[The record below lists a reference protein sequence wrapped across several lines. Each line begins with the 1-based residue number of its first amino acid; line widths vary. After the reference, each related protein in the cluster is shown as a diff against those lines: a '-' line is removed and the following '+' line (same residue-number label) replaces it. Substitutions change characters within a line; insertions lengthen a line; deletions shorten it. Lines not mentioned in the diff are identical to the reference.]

1 MNANPEQ
8 PMQDAPYRP
17 VKLADVKTVMERR
30 ADGSI
35 LLKSSAPLDEYPR
48 TVTERLLHWAEVA
61 PERVF
66 LAQRDASGDWEK
78 VTYAETLNRVRSLA
92 QALLNLG
99 LNREKPLVVLSENSL
114 PHALLGL
121 AAMHVGIPYVPVSP
135 PYSLVS
141 TDYARLND
149 LLDVIQ
155 PALVFADYAR
165 FVPALRA
172 AVQPREIPIL
182 SVSELPADLHAHA
195 YPDLLNTQA
204 TEQVEAAHD
213 AILPDDL
220 AKILFT
226 SGSTGKPK
234 GVINTHRMITAN
246 AAQNAQA
253 APFLKDEPPVLVDW
267 LTWHHTFGGNKIFNL
282 ALHNGGTLYLD
293 GGKATPQG
301 ILETVRNLREISP
314 TVYFNIP
321 KGYMELLPH
330 LQQDAELRHSF
341 FKNLQMMFYAAAS
354 LPPHVWEELEKLSV
368 QETGQRTVICS
379 GLGSTESAP
388 ATLMKHWAGGQAG
401 LLGVP
406 MPGTEVKLVKVEDKW
421 EARYKGPNI
430 MPGYWREPEASAN
443 AFDEEG
449 FYKTGDAVKMV
460 NNDHPDEGLV
470 FDGRIA
476 EDFKLDTGT
485 FVNVGPLRSAV
496 VSAGAPIVQD
506 AVITGHDQPY
516 VGTIVF
522 LNEVAA
528 REFAGVPASDDLTTL
543 TRNPKILEHL
553 QRALNTLHAGATGSS
568 NRIERL
574 TVAEFR
580 PILDAGEITDKG
592 SLNQRA
598 ILRGYSDL
606 VLHLHD
612 QGRQDS
618 PQPNDVLRP
627 QKLMGDN

>member
-1 MNANPEQ
+1 MNLNPLQSLAN
-8 PMQDAPYRP
+8 APYRP

-35 LLKSSAPLDEYPR
+35 LLRASAPLEAYPR
-48 TVTERLLHWAEVA
+48 TVTERLLHWAQIA
-61 PERVF
+61 PDRVF
-66 LAQRDASGDWEK
+66 LAQRDASGEWEK
-78 VTYAETLNRVRSLA
+78 VTYGETLSRVRSLA

-99 LNREKPLVVLSENSL
+99 LNKDRPLVVLSENSL

-121 AAMHVGIPYVPVSP
+121 AAMHVGVPYVPVSP

-149 LLDVIQ
+149 VLDVIR
-155 PALVFADYAR
+155 PALVFAADER
-165 FVPALRA
+165 FAPALRS
-172 AVQPREIPIL
+172 AVQPRELPIL
-182 SVSELPADLHAHA
+182 MVGEAPADLHAHD
-195 YPDLLNTQA
+195 YLDLLNTQA

-213 AILPDDL
+213 AIQPDDL

-234 GVINTHRMITAN
+234 GVINTHRMIAAN

-282 ALHNGGTLYLD
+282 ALHNGGTLYMD
-293 GGKATPQG
+293 GGKATPSG

-321 KGYMELLPH
+321 KGFMELLPH

-368 QETGQRTVICS
+368 QETGHRTVIAS

-406 MPGTEVKLVKVEDKW
+406 MPGTEVKLVQVEGKW

-430 MPGYWREPEASAN
+430 MPGYWREPEASTN

-460 NNDHPDEGLV
+460 HEDHPDEGLV

-506 AVITGHDQPY
+506 AVITGHDQSF
-516 VGTIVF
+516 VGAIVF
-522 LNEVAA
+522 LNEGAA
-528 REFAGVPASDDLTTL
+528 REFAGVQASEDLTAL
-543 TRNPKILEHL
+543 TRHPRIVEHL
-553 QRALNTLHAGATGSS
+553 QQALNRLHAGATGSS
-568 NRIERL
+568 NRLQRL
-574 TVAEFR
+574 TIAEFR
-580 PILDAGEITDKG
+580 PSLDAGEITDKG
-592 SLNQRA
+592 SLNGRA

-606 VLHLHD
+606 VVRLHD
-612 QGRQDS
+612 STPHDS
-618 PQPNDVLRP
+618 TLLNGILRP
-627 QKLMGDN
+627 QRDMGDN

>member
-1 MNANPEQ
+1 MNATPEQ
-8 PMQDAPYRP
+8 SMQDVPYRP
-17 VKLADVKTVMERR
+17 VRLADVKTVMERR

-35 LLKSSAPLDEYPR
+35 LLRASAPLDGYPH
-48 TVTERLLHWAEVA
+48 TVTERLLHWAQVA
-61 PERVF
+61 PDRVF
-66 LAQRDASGDWEK
+66 LAQRDASGEWEK
-78 VTYAETLNRVRSLA
+78 VTYAQTLSRVRSLA

-99 LNREKPLVVLSENSL
+99 LNKDKPLMVLSENSL
-114 PHALLGL
+114 PHAFLGL

-155 PALVFADYAR
+155 PALVFAADGR
-165 FVPALRA
+165 FVPALRSV
-172 AVQPREIPIL
+172 VQPRGIPIL
-182 SVSELPADLHAHA
+182 SVRELPADLPAHV
-195 YPDLLNTQA
+195 YLDLLNTQPTA
-204 TEQVEAAHD
+204 EVEAAHD
-213 AILPDDL
+213 AIRPDDL

-234 GVINTHRMITAN
+234 GVINTHRMIAAN
-246 AAQNAQA
+246 AAQNAQT

-330 LQQDAELRHSF
+330 LQQDAELRRSF

-354 LPPHVWEELEKLSV
+354 LPPHVWEELERLSL
-368 QETGQRTVICS
+368 QETGQRTAICS

-406 MPGTEVKLVKVEDKW
+406 MPGTEVKLVKVDDKW

-443 AFDEEG
+443 AFDGEG
-449 FYKTGDAVKMV
+449 FYKTGDAVKLV
-460 NNDHPDEGLV
+460 NEDHPDEGLV

-485 FVNVGPLRSAV
+485 FVNVGPLRAAV
-496 VSAGAPIVQD
+496 VSAGAPLVQD
-506 AVITGHDQPY
+506 AVITGHDQPF
-516 VGTIVF
+516 VGAIVF

-528 REFAGVPASDDLTTL
+528 REFAGVEASDDLTTL
-543 TRNPKILEHL
+543 TRHPKIVAHL
-553 QRALNTLHAGATGSS
+553 QQALNKLHAGATGSS

-580 PILDAGEITDKG
+580 PSLDAGEITDKG

-598 ILRGYSDL
+598 ILRGYGDL
-606 VLHLHD
+606 VVRLHD
-612 QGRQDS
+612 STLLNGI
-618 PQPNDVLRP
+618 LRP
-627 QKLMGDN
+627 QSDMGDN